1 LGDRIKIALLLEDPA
16 GYRGVVRRGARLRR
30 GPVPHNYLPTIGQTE
45 ISLDAYREV
54 LSGED
59 FLDSFLLTVYVAGA
73 STVTSTVLAVLA

>member
-1 LGDRIKIALLLEDPA
+1 MRTLLVI
-16 GYRGVVRRGARLRR
+16 GVLFVGGLVSAVVLSL
-30 GPVPHNYLPTIGQTE
+30 NYLPTIGQTE